1 MILQKKKNTFIRRIQ
16 RFFPNFAIMNI
27 SWSEIKPYENELP
40 TNYADRIGR
49 LYTDTV
55 TAAFKKSNGQ
65 FFTPVSIAYF
75 MGKQISVN
83 KDSVSVLDPGCGTA
97 ILSCAMIENLVLQS
111 KVKQIE
117 LVTYETDENLMSGLI
132 AVHIVRTLFYPIIQY
147 YILIRFMAG
156 LRVCRNMI

>member
-1 MILQKKKNTFIRRIQ
+1 MILQKKKNTFIGRIQ

-65 FFTPVSIAYF
+65 FF
-75 MGKQISVN
+75 
-83 KDSVSVLDPGCGTA
+83 
-97 ILSCAMIENLVLQS
+97 LS
-111 KVKQIE
+111 
-117 LVTYETDENLMSGLI
+117 LI
-132 AVHIVRTLFYPIIQY
+132 HI
-147 YILIRFMAG
+147 
-156 LRVCRNMI
+156 

>member
-1 MILQKKKNTFIRRIQ
+1 
-16 RFFPNFAIMNI
+16 MNI

-117 LVTYETDENLMSGLI
+117 LVTYETDENLIPGLQKVLEYITIWGMRHNVLI

>member
-1 MILQKKKNTFIRRIQ
+1 
-16 RFFPNFAIMNI
+16 MNI

-117 LVTYETDENLMSGLI
+117 LVTYETDENLIPGLQKVLEYITIWGCAIMSGLI

>member
-1 MILQKKKNTFIRRIQ
+1 
-16 RFFPNFAIMNI
+16 MNI

-83 KDSVSVLDPGCGTA
+83 KGFCLR
-97 ILSCAMIENLVLQS
+97 IR
-111 KVKQIE
+111 
-117 LVTYETDENLMSGLI
+117 SGMWNC
-132 AVHIVRTLFYPIIQY
+132 HII
-147 YILIRFMAG
+147 M
-156 LRVCRNMI
+156 CHD

>member
-1 MILQKKKNTFIRRIQ
+1 
-16 RFFPNFAIMNI
+16 MNI

-97 ILSCAMIENLVLQS
+97 ILSLS
-111 KVKQIE
+111 
-117 LVTYETDENLMSGLI
+117 LI
-132 AVHIVRTLFYPIIQY
+132 HI
-147 YILIRFMAG
+147 
-156 LRVCRNMI
+156 

>member
-75 MGKQISVN
+75 MGRQISVN
-83 KDSVSVLDPGCGTA
+83 KDFISVLDPGCGTA
-97 ILSCAMIENLVLQS
+97 ILSLS
-111 KVKQIE
+111 
-117 LVTYETDENLMSGLI
+117 LI
-132 AVHIVRTLFYPIIQY
+132 HI
-147 YILIRFMAG
+147 
-156 LRVCRNMI
+156 

>member
-1 MILQKKKNTFIRRIQ
+1 
-16 RFFPNFAIMNI
+16 MNI

-75 MGKQISVN
+75 MG
-83 KDSVSVLDPGCGTA
+83 
-97 ILSCAMIENLVLQS
+97 
-111 KVKQIE
+111 
-117 LVTYETDENLMSGLI
+117 
-132 AVHIVRTLFYPIIQY
+132 
-147 YILIRFMAG
+147 
-156 LRVCRNMI
+156 

>member
-65 FFTPVSIAYF
+65 FFTNIQKPLE
-75 MGKQISVN
+75 
-83 KDSVSVLDPGCGTA
+83 VLLNVVA
-97 ILSCAMIENLVLQS
+97 
-111 KVKQIE
+111 
-117 LVTYETDENLMSGLI
+117 
-132 AVHIVRTLFYPIIQY
+132 
-147 YILIRFMAG
+147 
-156 LRVCRNMI
+156 